1 MHPKRK
7 KHLMWIL
14 GALALLALAIGL
26 LLYALR
32 NQADYYYDPSRIS
45 NGDAPQN
52 KRIRAGGM
60 VVAGSVKR
68 AGEGLVTHFQITDYK
83 ATVNVEFTG
92 ILPALFKENSGV
104 VGTGTVRG
112 NTFYASEILAKH
124 DENYMPPEVSKS
136 LKTKYQSKPS
146 TAKAP

>member
-1 MHPKRK
+1 MHPRRK
-7 KHLMWIL
+7 KHLQWIV
-14 GALALLALAIGL
+14 GALALLSLAIGL

-32 NQADYYYDPSRIS
+32 NQADYYYDPSRIA
-45 NGDAPQN
+45 NGEAPQN

-68 AGEGLVTHFQITDYK
+68 AEEGLVTRFQITDYK

-104 VGTGTVRG
+104 VGTGTIREG
-112 NTFYASEILAKH
+112 TFYASEILAKH
-124 DENYMPPEVSKS
+124 DENYMPPEVAKS
-136 LKTKYQSKPS
+136 LKSQHLKVP
-146 TAKAP
+146 AAAE